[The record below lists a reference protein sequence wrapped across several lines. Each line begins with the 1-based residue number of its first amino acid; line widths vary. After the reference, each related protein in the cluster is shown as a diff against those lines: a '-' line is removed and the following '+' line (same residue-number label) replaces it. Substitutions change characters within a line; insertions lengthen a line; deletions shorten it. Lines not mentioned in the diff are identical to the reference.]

1 MSEILDITSIDA
13 LEPTKA
19 NIEKV
24 SSSLS
29 GLALNGHIDPVE
41 FAVRIEFLTKCL
53 EEAKKKMLDIAID
66 SVKTKTTLFGAEIE
80 VVESGVKYDYKSN
93 GNWAELEAK
102 IAPLKEAQKLVEN
115 DIKMA
120 TKLGKSILDG
130 DEIVASPVKKESKTT
145 LKITLPK

>member
-1 MSEILDITSIDA
+1 MSEILDITSIDS

-53 EEAKKKMLDIAID
+53 EEAKKKMLDVAID
-66 SVKTKTTLFGAEIE
+66 SVKTKTTLFGATIE
-80 VVESGVKYDYKSN
+80 VIESGVKYDYQSN
-93 GNWAELEAK
+93 GNWSELEAK
-102 IAPLKEAQKLVEN
+102 IIPLKEAQKLVEN

-120 TKLGKSILDG
+120 TKLCKSILDG

>member
-1 MSEILDITSIDA
+1 MSEVLDITSIDG

-29 GLALNGHIDPVE
+29 GLALDGHIDPIE
-41 FAVRIEFLTKCL
+41 FAVRIEFISKCL
-53 EEAKKKMLDIAID
+53 EEAKKKMLEVAID
-66 SVKTKTTLFGAEIE
+66 AVKTKTSYLGAEIE
-80 VVESGVKYDYKSN
+80 VVESGIKYDYKAN
-93 GNWAELEAK
+93 GNWSALEAK
-102 IAPLKEAQKLVEN
+102 ITPLREAQKLVEN